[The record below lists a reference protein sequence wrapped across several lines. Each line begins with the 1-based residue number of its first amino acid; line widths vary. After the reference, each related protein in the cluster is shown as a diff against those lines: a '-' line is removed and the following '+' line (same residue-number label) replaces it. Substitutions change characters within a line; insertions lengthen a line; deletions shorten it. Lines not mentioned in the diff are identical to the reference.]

1 MLAVEIQDPFGKQ
14 ANDLR
19 IMDFN
24 LEIHDLVGEMW
35 RRWVSNRPGEPTK
48 AYADGFGVRNNL
60 SFTGGRYK
68 SW

>member
-35 RRWVSNRPGEPTK
+35 RRWVSTRPGEPAK
-48 AYADGFGVRNNL
+48 ALAYGTTYPLPVGDTSPGNVG
-60 SFTGGRYK
+60 
-68 SW
+68 